1 MKMTSTTCRK
11 SDHGVV
17 VAVWCRLP
25 MRKRN
30 TFLAPAKS
38 MLRLAGR
45 RALDI
50 AKDEGRDAYYRSG
63 IGKVFNPFAR
73 HDIVA
78 SGVRSAVLKSQS
90 GKCMYC
96 AVHLRRGD
104 WHIDHKIPVSLGG
117 KNEFDNYQ
125 ALCVPCNLR
134 KGSMTDKQFRRRYSK
149 LLRSYWP
156 WQTPEPPRER
166 IPQSAF
172 KRVTRATR
180 RR

>member
-1 MKMTSTTCRK
+1 
-11 SDHGVV
+11 
-17 VAVWCRLP
+17 

-30 TFLAPAKS
+30 TYLAPAKA
-38 MLRLAGR
+38 MLKHVGR

-63 IGKVFNPFAR
+63 IGRVVNPSAE

-78 SGVRSAVLKSQS
+78 RGVRAAVWKAQG

-96 AVHLRRGD
+96 AVYLRRGD

-117 KNEFDNYQ
+117 KNEVDNYQ

-134 KGSMTDKQFRRRYSK
+134 KGTMTDKQFRRRYSK

-156 WQTPEPPRER
+156 WETPEPPSKH
-166 IPQSAF
+166 IPQSEF

-180 RR
+180 RKG